1 MSGDAQE
8 ALQDRIAT
16 YRRSGDAS
24 VLLEDRALVEVV
36 VLRASQGWPTSGALP
51 PGTDLRRGLDA
62 AVTAGIFLWLRSQEL
77 PQADRLDCL
86 LEATELLTAVRDIA
100 PRALPR
106 PVARTLTSMTGQAR
120 RSDHASVHD
129 KAIDVLSSDVARSGE
144 LSTVDYAITLL
155 SAAIRSAAGDRRQPY
170 YLSDLGTAWLDRF
183 QITGRGRDLE
193 NCLDAHERALADPV
207 PVPEDQAGLLANY
220 SGALLAM
227 FEHDG
232 DGEILGHALVAARM
246 ATDLARTAAHPRRA
260 KTVAEL
266 AKRYAAAPAARHRAG
281 GSAAGSNAAGAGAGA
296 GGGGSVG
303 AGAQAV
309 GGVPGGS
316 AGAEGAELAAEAES
330 SARPDVTMA
339 GAGSGSDRTGSHRP
353 DPDRARPGRAG
364 SGRYDPA
371 RSGPL
376 LAVPDVGPERGGAIR
391 LAQLASLS
399 RLRAALLASY
409 ERDDR
414 EVDLDEAVQ
423 VAREAAS
430 LAPAGDP
437 AHLRYEA
444 SLAHLLRLQASRR
457 ARRDTGRRDAGN
469 HLASIPGPAE
479 PPAAEDAP
487 VVLPWQRSLPDE

>member
-16 YRRSGDAS
+16 YRRSGDAG

-62 AVTAGIFLWLRSQEL
+62 AVTAGVFLWLRSQEL

-120 RSDHASVHD
+120 KSDHASVHD

-246 ATDLARTAAHPRRA
+246 ATDLARSAAHPRRA

-266 AKRYAAAPAARHRAG
+266 AKRYAAAPARHRAG
-281 GSAAGSNAAGAGAGA
+281 GSAVGAGSEAGGGASAGRVSGGGAGAG
-296 GGGGSVG
+296 
-303 AGAQAV
+303 
-309 GGVPGGS
+309 
-316 AGAEGAELAAEAES
+316 GAELAAEAEG
-330 SARPDVTMA
+330 SAWPDVAVA
-339 GAGSGSDRTGSHRP
+339 GTASGPARTSPDRA
-353 DPDRARPGRAG
+353 DPDRARPDRAA

-376 LAVPDVGPERGGAIR
+376 LAVPDVGPERGGALR

-399 RLRAALLASY
+399 RLRAALLASN

-444 SLAHLLRLQASRR
+444 SLAHLLGLQASRR
-457 ARRDTGRRDAGN
+457 ARRDTGRRGAGD

>member
-62 AVTAGIFLWLRSQEL
+62 AVTAGVFLWLRSQEL

-120 RSDHASVHD
+120 KSDHASVHD

-155 SAAIRSAAGDRRQPY
+155 SAAIRSAAGDRRQSY

-246 ATDLARTAAHPRRA
+246 ATDLARTAAHPRRS

-281 GSAAGSNAAGAGAGA
+281 GSAAGAGAEA
-296 GGGGSVG
+296 GGGS
-303 AGAQAV
+303 AGRV
-309 GGVPGGS
+309 SGGS
-316 AGAEGAELAAEAES
+316 AGAGGAELAAEAAGP
-330 SARPDVTMA
+330 ARPDVAVA
-339 GAGSGSDRTGSHRP
+339 GPASGSDRTGSGQTG
-353 DPDRARPGRAG
+353 PDRARPGRAG

-423 VAREAAS
+423 VAQEAAS

-437 AHLRYEA
+437 AHLRSEA

-457 ARRDTGRRDAGN
+457 ARRDTGRRDAGD

>member
-8 ALQDRIAT
+8 ALQNRIAT

-62 AVTAGIFLWLRSQEL
+62 AVTAGVFLWLRSQEL

-106 PVARTLTSMTGQAR
+106 PVARTLTSMTGR
-120 RSDHASVHD
+120 TRKSDHASVHD

-246 ATDLARTAAHPRRA
+246 ATDLARSAAHPRRS

-281 GSAAGSNAAGAGAGA
+281 GRAAGAGAEAA
-296 GGGGSVG
+296 GGGSAGGASGGSVS
-303 AGAQAV
+303 
-309 GGVPGGS
+309 GGSLSGGS
-316 AGAEGAELAAEAES
+316 AGAGGAGLAAEAEG
-330 SARPDVTMA
+330 SARPDAAVA
-339 GAGSGSDRTGSHRP
+339 GTASGPERAGSHRP

-376 LAVPDVGPERGGAIR
+376 QAVPDVGPERGDAIR
-391 LAQLASLS
+391 LAQLASL
-399 RLRAALLASY
+399 
-409 ERDDR
+409 
-414 EVDLDEAVQ
+414 
-423 VAREAAS
+423 
-430 LAPAGDP
+430 
-437 AHLRYEA
+437 
-444 SLAHLLRLQASRR
+444 
-457 ARRDTGRRDAGN
+457 T
-469 HLASIPGPAE
+469 
-479 PPAAEDAP
+479 PAARGAAGQ
-487 VVLPWQRSLPDE
+487 L